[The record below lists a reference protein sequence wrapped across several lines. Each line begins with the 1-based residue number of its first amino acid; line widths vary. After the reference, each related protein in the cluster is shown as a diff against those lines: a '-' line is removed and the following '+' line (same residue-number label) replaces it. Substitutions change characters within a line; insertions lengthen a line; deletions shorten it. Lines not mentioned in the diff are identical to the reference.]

1 MRLPGVKCPKKKEM
15 KRGIPWLS
23 MRKAKIEDL
32 ELGFIC
38 FRTIFTQGSLL
49 YFLRKLGLHQ
59 VNIEKKIKCQGD

>member
-1 MRLPGVKCPKKKEM
+1 MPKMRLPGVKCPKKKEM

-38 FRTIFTQGSLL
+38 FRIIFIQGSLL
-49 YFLRKLGLHQ
+49 YFLRKLSYYR
-59 VNIEKKIKCQGD
+59 KKIKCQGD